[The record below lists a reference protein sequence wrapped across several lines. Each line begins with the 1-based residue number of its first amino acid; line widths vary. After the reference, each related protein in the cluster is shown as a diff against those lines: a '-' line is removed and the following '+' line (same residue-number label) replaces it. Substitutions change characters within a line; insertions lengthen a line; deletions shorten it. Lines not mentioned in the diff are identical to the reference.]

1 MNTTGTASHFKRMA
15 AMMAIINSIIFG
27 KLFFRLRSL
36 NFRAIKG
43 SVETINPLTK
53 IITAY
58 RTHLLVSHSLTF
70 IMPLS
75 KWRISGKEAINKL
88 AKVSEQLD
96 DLLDFSDDDDDLI
109 EISKYQVLLNQLQ
122 QKIIGLNGQA
132 L

>member
-1 MNTTGTASHFKRMA
+1 MHEDKYAPLKNEVQQIIDFIA
-15 AMMAIINSIIFG
+15 AKN
-27 KLFFRLRSL
+27 
-36 NFRAIKG
+36 
-43 SVETINPLTK
+43 
-53 IITAY
+53 
-58 RTHLLVSHSLTF
+58 
-70 IMPLS
+70 
-75 KWRISGKEAINKL
+75 GKEAINKL